1 MAKKQTADGLT
12 QLKAQLK
19 SGDFARLYVFYGEER
34 YLLEHYLGLLRKKLL
49 DGPAE
54 DFNYHRFPQGAV
66 DLQALTD
73 AVEAVPMMAE
83 RTLVQ
88 VDDYDLS
95 KLSEAGREGLTSI
108 LSDIPDY
115 CTVVL
120 VYDTVPYKVDGRYKK
135 LKAALDAGVAV
146 EFVRQSQRELSAWIR
161 KHAMAGGKDISDAV
175 CEYLTF
181 RTGGAMTT
189 LESELQKLT
198 AYAQGREIT
207 RADVDAVVIPVLDAQ
222 VFEIT
227 DAISAGHFDQA
238 LTTLR
243 QLLTMQQEPIL
254 ILAAIGSQ
262 MRRLLCARTCLGA
275 GKGEEGL
282 GDLLKAASG
291 RAPHPYV
298 LRKTM
303 AAARQLS
310 DGYCRRA
317 VRACME
323 ADWQLKSSAADSG
336 RTLELLLLTLRE
348 EGRRG

>member
-1 MAKKQTADGLT
+1 MAKKQTADGLSQLKT
-12 QLKAQLK
+12 QLKT
-19 SGDFARLYVFYGEER
+19 GDFARLYLFYGEER

-54 DFNYHRFPQGAV
+54 DFNYHRFPQGTV

-73 AVEAVPMMAE
+73 AVEAVPMMAAH
-83 RTLVQ
+83 TLVQ

-95 KLSEAGREGLTSI
+95 KLSEASRDSLTAI
-108 LSDIPDY
+108 LSDLPDY

-120 VYDTVPYKVDGRYKK
+120 VFDTVPFKVDGRYKK

-146 EFVRQSQRELSAWIR
+146 EFARQSQRDLTAWIR
-161 KHAMAGGKDISDAV
+161 KHAMAGGKDISDAA

-207 RADVDAVVIPVLDAQ
+207 RADIDAVVIPVLDAQ

-227 DAISAGHFDQA
+227 DAISAGNYDQA
-238 LTTLR
+238 LGTLR
-243 QLLTMQQEPIL
+243 LLLGMQQEPIL

-262 MRRLLCARTCLGA
+262 MRRLLYARTCLAA
-275 GKGEEGL
+275 GKGDGAL
-282 GDLLKAASG
+282 GDLLKAATG

-298 LRKTM
+298 LSKTIS
-303 AAARQLS
+303 AARRVS
-310 DGYCRRA
+310 DRFCRDA
-317 VRACME
+317 VTLCMKT
-323 ADWQLKSSAADSG
+323 DWQMKSSAADPD
-336 RTLELLLLTLRE
+336 RALELLLLTLQE
-348 EGRRG
+348 EARRG